1 MKMSIDNQNEAQIR
15 PAQHHSN
22 SSGSAN
28 SEKTQKKDEES
39 VPGHIL
45 GIDFGKSKIGLA
57 IADEET
63 RMAFAFDTLPNNKYF
78 FKKLDEIIRKEN
90 VKTIVM
96 GATTHNKDIKSAEEK
111 KDFAEMIRKETGLP
125 VTFQEE
131 MFTTKMAQ
139 DNIKKRG
146 KKNITRSDDKE
157 AARIILQ
164 EWLDQNLQN
173 PTA

>member
-1 MKMSIDNQNEAQIR
+1 MKMSRVDQNEAQIS
-15 PAQHHSN
+15 PAQHQSN

-28 SEKTQKKDEES
+28 SEETQKKEEEL
-39 VPGHIL
+39 VLGHIL

-63 RMAFAFDTLPNNKYF
+63 RMAFAFDTLVNDKNFLKE
-78 FKKLDEIIRKEN
+78 LAEIVAKEG

-96 GATTHNKDIKSAEEK
+96 GMTNYNKDEKSAEEK
-111 KDFAEMIRKETGLP
+111 RNFAEMIKEEIGIP
-125 VTFQEE
+125 VMFQEE

-146 KKNITRSDDKE
+146 KKNIIKADDKE

-164 EWLDQNLQN
+164 EWLDQNF
-173 PTA
+173 